1 MLVKAEFNESI
12 EGESHDFTLNMRS
25 VNIKT
30 NEIKSDFVVKGMN
43 SWLIRDEYSGIYK
56 FVIYGIV
63 VLCLLVWIVAI
74 VVSLLGYKHLA
85 IELVFPIQS
94 IYLVLMEE
102 SSNAP
107 GLRAL
112 DLMKL
117 INGYNSLDAFK
128 LKQISS
134 LNDTRYYAL

>member
-1 MLVKAEFNESI
+1 M
-12 EGESHDFTLNMRS
+12 
-25 VNIKT
+25 
-30 NEIKSDFVVKGMN
+30 
-43 SWLIRDEYSGIYK
+43 
-56 FVIYGIV
+56 IYGIV
-63 VLCLLVWIVAI
+63 VVCLLVWIVAI

-112 DLMKL
+112 GLMKL

-134 LNDTRYYAL
+134 LNDTRYCAL